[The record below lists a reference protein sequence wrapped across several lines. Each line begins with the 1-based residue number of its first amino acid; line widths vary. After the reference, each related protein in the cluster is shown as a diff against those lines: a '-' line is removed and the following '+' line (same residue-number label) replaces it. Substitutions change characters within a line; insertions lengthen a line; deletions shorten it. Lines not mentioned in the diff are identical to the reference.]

1 MMKGRHDQQ
10 PPNLLADQLA
20 AYRRALAGAAP
31 GALRGHRQGVDG
43 DFSSRERTEAEYRD
57 LLQQAGLE
65 LITITPTASPFSII
79 EAASA

>member
-1 MMKGRHDQQ
+1 LWHLIDVAEATGTHAGS
-10 PPNLLADQLA
+10 L
-20 AYRRALAGAAP
+20 YRMLRAQAVA
-31 GALRGHRQGVDG
+31 
-43 DFSSRERTEAEYRD
+43 SSVRERTEAEYRD